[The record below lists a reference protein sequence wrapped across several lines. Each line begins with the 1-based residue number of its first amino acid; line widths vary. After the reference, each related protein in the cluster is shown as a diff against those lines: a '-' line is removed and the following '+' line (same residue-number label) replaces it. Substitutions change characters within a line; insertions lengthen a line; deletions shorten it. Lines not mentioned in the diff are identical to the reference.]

1 MLVKWRKRKM
11 KAEEIRKKMEGMIDD
26 EMIKVISRKIIS
38 DLDDVNYFKVKGYLK
53 TEVICGGIIYIAC
66 IKSGSPKP
74 IDSIR
79 DLIPFSYE
87 RKEINREIKHI
98 KKALGMKYC
107 KTQTMMGTACIVQT
121 TPEDYFMDLCK
132 KENSPQ
138 KVIDTGRKIAKK
150 INNASFQSCNP
161 SNIGGTIFYIACI
174 LEGIPITQRSIADK
188 VNSCEVTIRSI
199 YHKILEETKL
209 EKEFIM
215 KHSRL
220 NPKSKIIL

>member
-1 MLVKWRKRKM
+1 M
-11 KAEEIRKKMEGMIDD
+11 KAEEIRNKMEGMIDD

-38 DLDDVNYFKVKGYLK
+38 DLDDANYFIKNYLK
-53 TEVICGGIIYIAC
+53 IEVICSGIIYIAY
-66 IKSGSPKP
+66 IKAGTPKP
-74 IDSIR
+74 IDAIR

-107 KTQTMMGTACIVQT
+107 KTQTMMGTACIVLS

-150 INNASFQSCNP
+150 ISNSSFQSCNP
-161 SNIGGTIFYIACI
+161 SNLGGTIFYIACI

-188 VNSCEVTIRSI
+188 INSCEVTIRNI
-199 YHKILEETKL
+199 YRKILEETKM
-209 EKEFIM
+209 EKEFM
-215 KHSRL
+215 EQHSKLNINSRVRL
-220 NPKSKIIL
+220 

>member
-1 MLVKWRKRKM
+1 M
-11 KAEEIRKKMEGMIDD
+11 KAEEIKNNMEGMIDD

-38 DLDDVNYFKVKGYLK
+38 DLDDANYFKVKGYLK
-53 TEVICGGIIYIAC
+53 TEVICGGIIYIAY
-66 IKSGSPKP
+66 IKAGTPKP
-74 IDSIR
+74 IDAISN
-79 DLIPFSYE
+79 LIPFNYE

-107 KTQTMMGTACIVQT
+107 KTQTMMGTACIVLT

-138 KVIDTGRKIAKK
+138 KVIDIGRKIAKK
-150 INNASFQSCNP
+150 ISNSSFQSCNP

-188 VNSCEVTIRSI
+188 INSCEVTIRNI
-199 YHKILEETKL
+199 YRKILEETKM
-209 EKEFIM
+209 EKEFM
-215 KHSRL
+215 KEHSKLNLNSKVRL
-220 NPKSKIIL
+220 

>member
-1 MLVKWRKRKM
+1 M
-11 KAEEIRKKMEGMIDD
+11 KAEEIKNKMEGMIDD

-38 DLDDVNYFKVKGYLK
+38 DLDDANYFKVKGYLK
-53 TEVICGGIIYIAC
+53 TEVICGGIIYIAY
-66 IKSGSPKP
+66 IKAGTPKP
-74 IDSIR
+74 IDAISN
-79 DLIPFSYE
+79 LIPFNYE

-107 KTQTMMGTACIVQT
+107 KTQTMMGTACIVLT

-138 KVIDTGRKIAKK
+138 KVIDIGRKIAKK
-150 INNASFQSCNP
+150 ISNSSFQSCNP

-188 VNSCEVTIRSI
+188 INSCEVTIRNI
-199 YHKILEETKL
+199 YRKILEETKM
-209 EKEFIM
+209 EKEFM
-215 KHSRL
+215 KEHSKLNLNSKVRL
-220 NPKSKIIL
+220 